1 MVWCVAILRWV
12 SFVRGG
18 YAACHWLAV
27 QQQLEL
33 VDHTVNTCV
42 LCYGEQKREKQLQRP
57 VDNARQLGLPRRSRQ
72 SVLSRAWSSS
82 TLASEANYSS
92 PMIPASS
99 HLHASS
105 PSPGVDHVQQ
115 LRHQEPQH
123 QPAGNTTARQGGGQ
137 GLNLGGILGAW
148 RRLSSARSPRG
159 SPWKGRKPTAV
170 SAAAT
175 SRAMAPTMPSGDC
188 TTASGDLCTD
198 CIRGSNSTRS
208 CKSGNST
215 DSSAV
220 FSGCAPRREAPAA
233 LQLQRLS
240 SSDEGRQCVSCGK
253 PLAVGLHRKLSGSAA
268 TAAED
273 ASLVA
278 PAEAPAPQPQ
288 FQRWA
293 SLLSLPAHRLV
304 LLRSPRRALEFFL
317 ETADVG
323 RFPCFIEAVL
333 QPPLHL
339 LLEQLAVAEAVES
352 VEQDASRSG
361 SLPLIAYETRDTG
374 QGPAGRGN
382 SCINESNCSAATSP
396 AIAVEMNLDS
406 GVCGSPIA
414 LLSSIARRTS
424 PAECPLQETSLM
436 RRSLSLLLRCHSSTP
451 VRSRLMNSYKE
462 HGQQQQ
468 EQPASKVGS
477 GGVSSKSSSC
487 NSCHSTSDSAAVGIS
502 VTEGYEH
509 LSSWLFNAP
518 DKRLC
523 EVIIT
528 PYRLVLVSGAHER
541 HRKHQELQ
549 RKEHQQEQKHSQG
562 EGEAGV
568 ADIVGMNRFPER
580 GDGGSSE
587 YQRKAQWKVVADLLG
602 IRPSCH
608 FQSDIQQQ
616 QNQQQQLQDSQTQQ
630 QRQQQQML
638 QRQADITWEQD
649 DLVDFYSSMELG
661 ETHKIT
667 SRKNDP
673 RLLCFYFNATKVR
686 LNTAGQGLGSSSRQ
700 ALWFN

>member
-1 MVWCVAILRWV
+1 MVWCVAVLRWV

-42 LCYGEQKREKQLQRP
+42 LCYGEQKRQKQLQRP
-57 VDNARQLGLPRRSRQ
+57 VDNARQLGLRRRSRQ

-82 TLASEANYSS
+82 TLASEANFSS
-92 PMIPASS
+92 PMIPASN
-99 HLHASS
+99 HHHASA
-105 PSPGVDHVQQ
+105 PSSRVDHVQQ
-115 LRHQEPQH
+115 LRHQEQQH
-123 QPAGNTTARQGGGQ
+123 QPTGSTTARQGGGQ

-159 SPWKGRKPTAV
+159 SPWKGRKPAAV

-175 SRAMAPTMPSGDC
+175 SRGMAPTMPSGDC

-198 CIRGSNSTRS
+198 CIGRSNSTRS
-208 CKSGNST
+208 CRSGNNT
-215 DSSAV
+215 GSSAV

-240 SSDEGRQCVSCGK
+240 SRDEGRHCVSCGE
-253 PLAVGLHRKLSGSAA
+253 PFVVGFHRKLSGAAA

-278 PAEAPAPQPQ
+278 PADAPVPQPQ

-317 ETADVG
+317 ETADIG

-339 LLEQLAVAEAVES
+339 LLEQLAAAEVMEPVE
-352 VEQDASRSG
+352 EDARRSG
-361 SLPLIAYETRDTG
+361 SLPLIAYEMRDAG
-374 QGPAGRGN
+374 QDPAGRGN

-396 AIAVEMNLDS
+396 ASAVEMYLDS

-414 LLSSIARRTS
+414 LLSSIAPRTS
-424 PAECPLQETSLM
+424 PSECPLQETSLT

-451 VRSRLMNSYKE
+451 VRSRLMNNHKN

-468 EQPASKVGS
+468 EQPASNVGS
-477 GGVSSKSSSC
+477 GGVSSKCSSS
-487 NSCHSTSDSAAVGIS
+487 NACHSASDAAAVGIS

-523 EVIIT
+523 EVIVT

-549 RKEHQQEQKHSQG
+549 QKERQQEQKHSQD

-568 ADIVGMNRFPER
+568 ADIMGMNRFPER

-587 YQRKAQWKVVADLLG
+587 YQGKAQWKVVADLLG

-608 FQSDIQQQ
+608 FESDIQQQ
-616 QNQQQQLQDSQTQQ
+616 QNQQQQMQDSQTQQ

-638 QRQADITWEQD
+638 QRQAESTWEQD

-686 LNTAGQGLGSSSRQ
+686 LSTAEQGLGFSSRQ
-700 ALWFN
+700 ALGFN